1 LRVFPPRYV
10 IVANPESLRWKAYAP
25 DLTAFWSE
33 RGVTPAVDLVTW
45 REVILRGGD
54 LDGLDVFDRPAIVRL
69 ESPGR
74 DWEVTQLLLRA
85 GSQTQGE
92 DGEHWLTLPYC
103 KGRLVSPGLFYAGFC
118 RVLYALREPFS
129 LRPHLSLCAD
139 PLELAEMFDKNT
151 TSARLARAGIPVPSL
166 LPAPD
171 TVEALYS
178 ALRRRRFNTAYV
190 KLNTGS
196 SASAIAV
203 LRPMDEPPWAISS
216 IVRLNGEMFS
226 TRRLR
231 RHEGED
237 LKAVLA
243 FLLREGACVQ
253 QGIRMAQIDGQNF
266 DVRVVVIH
274 GQPAFTIFRL
284 SSQPM
289 TNLHLGGRRGDVIQC
304 RAAIPTRAWL
314 DALDHCIEA
323 ARLYRSVVLGI
334 DLLFESG
341 YQRHFILEVNAF
353 GDFFPNL
360 TDENGRSVHRVEIEA
375 TARANGLLPLMC

>member
-1 LRVFPPRYV
+1 MPPPRYV
-10 IVANPESLRWKAYAP
+10 VIANPVSLRWKAYAP
-25 DLTAFWSE
+25 DLTTFWSE
-33 RGVTPAVDLVTW
+33 RGVTPEVELVSW
-45 REVILRGGD
+45 RDVILRDGE
-54 LDGLDVFDRPAIVRL
+54 LDGLPAFDQPAVVRL

-74 DWEVTQLLLRA
+74 DWEVAQLLLRA
-85 GSQTQGE
+85 GSRARGE
-92 DGEHWLTLPYC
+92 DGEHWLTLPYRR
-103 KGRLVSPGLFYAGFC
+103 GRLVSPGLFYAGFC
-118 RVLYALREPFS
+118 QVLSRLRDGF
-129 LRPHLSLCAD
+129 LHRPHLRPCAD
-139 PLELAEMFDKNT
+139 PLELAEMFDKNA
-151 TSARLARAGIPVPSL
+151 TSDRLKRAGIPVPPSL
-166 LPAPD
+166 LAPL
-171 TVEALYS
+171 TVEALLS
-178 ALRRRRFNTAYV
+178 ALRRRRFGTAYV

-203 LRPMDEPPWAISS
+203 VRPMDEPPWASSS
-216 IVRLNGEMFS
+216 IVRLDGEMFS

-237 LKAVLA
+237 LEAVLA

-289 TNLHLGGRRGDVIQC
+289 TNLHFGGRRGDVAHC

-314 DALDHCIEA
+314 DGLDHCVEV
-323 ARLYRSVVLGI
+323 ARLYRSAVVGI

-341 YQRHFILEVNAF
+341 YLRHFVLEVNAF

-360 TDENGRSVHRVEIEA
+360 TDEKGRSVHRVEIDA
-375 TARANGLLPLMC
+375 TARANGLT